1 MNDDSLLL
9 RTLLIPIKGAQIL
22 VPSASVLEVLP
33 LSSPEPVEDSPDW
46 ILGTLSWRTGSIP
59 VVALETLFN
68 GEPPELGSRTRLA
81 IINPVGE
88 TGTLMHYALVAQAV
102 PRLVTLER
110 HMIHAADYG
119 APLPRGV
126 TSKALLASQEVL
138 IPDLAEIETLLVDG
152 MALAD
157 EVIG

>member
-9 RTLLIPIKGAQIL
+9 RTLLIPIKGAQLL

-33 LSSPEPVEDSPDW
+33 LSPPQPVADSPEW

-59 VVALETLFN
+59 VIALETLFN
-68 GEPPELGSRTRLA
+68 GDQPELGSRTRLA
-81 IINPVGE
+81 IINPVGDSGALE
-88 TGTLMHYALVAQAV
+88 QYAITAQAV

-138 IPDLAEIETLLVDG
+138 IPDLAEIEALLADG